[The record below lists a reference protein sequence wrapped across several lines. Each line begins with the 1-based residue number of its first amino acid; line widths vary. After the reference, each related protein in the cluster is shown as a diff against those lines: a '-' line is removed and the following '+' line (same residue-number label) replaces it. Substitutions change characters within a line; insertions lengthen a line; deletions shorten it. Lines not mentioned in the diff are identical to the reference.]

1 MLIKVG
7 KIMTR
12 KELADAMVKMFD
24 IPTEKFGKPGFFMYN
39 RWTGELC
46 VKRDSITSKSII
58 KPSNNKV

>member
-1 MLIKVG
+1 
-7 KIMTR
+7 MTR